1 MKHGD
6 IRREHRERGADGW
19 RFLRQWLRNPLA
31 VAAVAPSSRQ
41 LARRMVSELPEGTQ
55 RVIELG
61 GGTGVFTR
69 AILESG
75 VQSEN
80 LMVLELNEDLARLL
94 RERFDGARVVCGDAR
109 ELVRL
114 GEQAGFFEGGQA
126 DAVISGLGLLSMARQ
141 TQRDILRAAFDSM
154 RPEGRMVQFTY
165 GPVSPVPKALL
176 DDLELNVRRS
186 SFAWWNMP
194 PATVYVFTRRRSR
207 GITPVKV
214 RQGNGAGP

>member
-1 MKHGD
+1 MSERDSRLENAERKGD
-6 IRREHRERGADGW
+6 NW
-19 RFLRQWLRNPLA
+19 RFIRQWLRNPLS

-41 LARRMVSELPEGTQ
+41 LAGRMVSELPEETR

-69 AILESG
+69 AILDSG
-75 VQSEN
+75 VTPDN
-80 LMVLELNEDLARLL
+80 LLILELNEELARLL
-94 RERFDGARVVCGDAR
+94 RERFDQSHVVCGDAR

-114 GEQAGFFEGGQA
+114 ATQSGYLDDGLA

-141 TQRDILRAAFDSM
+141 TQREILQAVFDSM
-154 RPEGRMVQFTY
+154 RPDGRMVQFTY
-165 GPVSPVPKALL
+165 GPVSPVQRALL
-176 DDLELNVRRS
+176 DELDLNVRRS

-207 GITPVKV
+207 GIVATKV
-214 RQGNGAGP
+214 RPGND